1 MNIIWAFL
9 SVIFGA
15 YFLYLG
21 VQGFRRGTITYRWH
35 TYTGCLAHVVS
46 GSCLLIGLGG
56 LLIAL
61 NFLQS

>member
-1 MNIIWAFL
+1 MNVIWALL

-21 VQGFRRGTITYRWH
+21 VQGFRRGIITYRQH